1 VALATGVGN
10 ETVAGCP
17 AAVPLVEVGP
27 AVNPA
32 RLTSEQTGLII
43 RAIRWKLGKRTIA
56 QSTTRLPIRPHGYK
70 RRPRLRPALFLE
82 APFAQIQ
89 AHMNTKMNS
98 ALRYITFCAAGA
110 MLCLSTGCNTVSTS
124 IRQDLGGPTYP
135 PSNPALVQILRA
147 APTRAH
153 VRLGEVQAEPSS
165 DSMPVTEIE
174 AALRK
179 AAAKMGA
186 DAAVVVYD
194 RTQTTG
200 AYVTGPWWG
209 RSVQTVQGRVII
221 AVAIKYK

>member
-1 VALATGVGN
+1 MPSSPQGAL
-10 ETVAGCP
+10 
-17 AAVPLVEVGP
+17 
-27 AVNPA
+27 
-32 RLTSEQTGLII
+32 
-43 RAIRWKLGKRTIA
+43 
-56 QSTTRLPIRPHGYK
+56 
-70 RRPRLRPALFLE
+70 RPR
-82 APFAQIQ
+82 
-89 AHMNTKMNS
+89 
-98 ALRYITFCAAGA
+98 AAGDRQI
-110 MLCLSTGCNTVSTS
+110 TS
-124 IRQDLGGPTYP
+124 PGGQSRP
-135 PSNPALVQILRA
+135 

-165 DSMPVTEIE
+165 DSVPVTEIE

-221 AVAIKYK
+221 VVAIKYK